1 MREFSWKYF
10 ALTGD
15 VESYLLYKAVQKQ
28 RESIDTEAVGIQDD
42 QEELPL
48 DEGDF

>member
-15 VESYLLYKAVQKQ
+15 VESYLLFKAMEEQKD
-28 RESIDTEAVGIQDD
+28 SIDTDAIGIQDD
-42 QEELPL
+42 IEELPL
-48 DEGDF
+48 EDGQL